1 MEDKRVKF
9 IENHSAM
16 KKLALLGLAVLT
28 ACTVIAFTVHQPP
41 KPFDVAAYKAKAIAR
56 CSPDWTA
63 LSAVLDAMDIPPMP
77 EAGLYKWKINTTS
90 DSAQF
95 YFNQGI
101 NMYYGF
107 HIIEALASFKKAARL
122 DPENPMVWWAQ
133 SLAFGP
139 NINDVGYA
147 ASPEALATNAKA
159 LALLSKANPVEKA
172 LIQAIQVRYS
182 ADSTQSRAKL
192 NEAYTAAMKKAYAQ
206 YPTNVDV
213 ATLYADALMLQHP
226 WDLWQTNGTPK
237 PWTPTIRTV
246 LEKVI
251 VKAPNHPGANHYYI
265 HVMEAS
271 PQAYKALP
279 SADKL
284 GSLTPGL
291 SHMVHMPSHIYLRTG
306 QFNKGT
312 RINEEAIKRYKQYTS
327 LFPAVQENAFLY
339 EWHNLHMQANC
350 ALMAGRYQYAYQT
363 AKGIQAVIDTSALS
377 LPAPL
382 GNGVQYIYMTPT
394 LVNIHFSK
402 WDEILNTPTPEQQH
416 VYATIL
422 HHFARG
428 AAYAGKNNTA
438 KAKEELASLEALLKE
453 PSLPMPMGPFSPP
466 LDGAKVAASLLEG
479 MIARAEGDLPKAIG
493 HFKQAVATEEAMV
506 YNEPRDWILNPKQ
519 YLGAAYL
526 SAKQWLNAENTFKKD
541 LNQNVHNVWSLYG
554 LLEALQQQQK
564 ITEANIIKKQL
575 EIARKESDI
584 KMEESFVAKP

>member
-1 MEDKRVKF
+1 
-9 IENHSAM
+9 M

-28 ACTVIAFTVHQPP
+28 ACAVIAFTAHQPTR
-41 KPFDVAAYKAKAIAR
+41 PFDVAAYKAKATAR

-95 YFNQGI
+95 YFNQGM

-122 DPENPMVWWAQ
+122 DPGHPMVWWAQ
-133 SLAFGP
+133 ALAYGP

-147 ASPEALATNAKA
+147 ASPDALATTAKA
-159 LALLSKANPVEKA
+159 VALLSKASPVEKA

-192 NEAYTAAMKKAYAQ
+192 NEAYTAAMKKAYTQ
-206 YPTNVDV
+206 YPTNADV

-226 WDLWQTNGTPK
+226 WDLWLTNGTPK

-246 LEKVI
+246 LEKVMLE
-251 VKAPNHPGANHYYI
+251 APNHPGANHYYI

-271 PQAYKALP
+271 PMAYKALP

-312 RINEEAIKRYKQYTS
+312 RINEEAVKRYKQYTS

-363 AKGIQAVIDTSALS
+363 ARGIQEVIDTSMLS
-377 LPAPL
+377 LAPPL
-382 GNGVQYIYMTPT
+382 GNGVQYLYMTPV

-402 WDEILNTPTPEQQH
+402 WDSILATKTPAEGH
-416 VYATIL
+416 VYARIL
-422 HHFARG
+422 DHFARG
-428 AAYAGKNNTA
+428 AAYAGKNSTP
-438 KAKEELASLEALLKE
+438 KAKEELASLQAHLKE
-453 PSLPMPMGPFSPP
+453 PTLAMPMGPFSPP
-466 LDGAKVAASLLEG
+466 LDGAKVATALLEG
-479 MIARAEGDLPKAIG
+479 MIARTEGNIPKAIE
-493 HFKQAVATEEAMV
+493 HFKQAVALEEAMV

-526 SAKQWLNAENTFKKD
+526 AAKQWQNAENTFKRD
-541 LNQNVHNVWSLYG
+541 LNQNVQNVWSLYG

-564 ITEANIIKKQL
+564 KTEANIIKKQL
-575 EIARKESDI
+575 ELARMESDI
-584 KMEESFVAKP
+584 KMEETFVSRP